1 MVMAIQFNR
10 EQQVS
15 VIITE
20 CKTRYFSSLSG
31 EKKKILCS
39 ADIKAKEIDS
49 EAYVQG
55 HFKTKNGCLK
65 KRLLISLARPPI
77 YHKVVCP

>member
-1 MVMAIQFNR
+1 MATQFNR

-31 EKKKILCS
+31 KKKILCN
-39 ADIKAKEIDS
+39 ALIKAKEVAS
-49 EAYVQG
+49 ETYAQG

-65 KRLLISLARPPI
+65 QRLLIYPDRPSI